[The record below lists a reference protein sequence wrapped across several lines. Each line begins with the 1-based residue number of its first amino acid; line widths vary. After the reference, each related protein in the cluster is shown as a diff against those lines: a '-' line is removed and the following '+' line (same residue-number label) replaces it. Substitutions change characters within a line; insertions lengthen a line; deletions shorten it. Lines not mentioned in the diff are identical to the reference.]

1 MRSDRRLNQ
10 NYYPSLVRVMMP
22 VLLVP
27 AAEKVTEKKDKI

>member
-27 AAEKVTEKKDKI
+27 AEKVTEKKDKI